1 MWTLVGVWVVVW
13 VSLHAAAPHLLRA
26 ALWQTG
32 DDQLARRVSERLS
45 DLRPRRVRLLRRL
58 VRCQFY
64 YIGATLV
71 GARLLLQ
78 CHSVD
83 DLNHLFTPLHA
94 MAYSAALA
102 HWMVAFFED
111 AVTPEALTVRVAAK
125 EPSDNGKPKEQEH
138 AMAGLYMLHHVV
150 AALAFGFVLHTRTLT
165 GIGAVGLLF
174 EGPVICVNVRDVLC
188 QFEPELRWL
197 RRLGGGATVRGLWQ
211 AALLLVVPC
220 RGGATALYV
229 WSLVYWGDALAA
241 LPASTRWLYHGMAIF
256 FSLLSWG
263 WLQLL
268 HHTAD
273 DDARLARTRVASYGQ
288 PGEEDLDGFGDDIE
302 LAPCRDAN
310 DNCSVSSD
318 CGDDTPLAPKGT
330 GGGDGGGGGGGGG
343 AAGARGGGNAPDAR
357 ALAVLPLMEPVK
369 LQMSQ
374 YEAGKLLLAVEGL
387 VYDLAAF
394 ASEHPGGAHVLRSH
408 TGKDATEMY
417 RSVGHST
424 SAKAR
429 MAQYAVAR
437 MAQKDA
443 ESLDARRER
452 LQTARMTV
460 LRKELTSKYRFG
472 MMEASLTWAMLPGF
486 TWAAAFVPLGL
497 ISWAVYVSG
506 SGAASAA
513 AAAATATAATA
524 APDATRT
531 WLAQLAIDAA
541 APQWC
546 TWLVLASAT
555 GMALS
560 VWASLR
566 PNDCCVQDCGQ
577 LLTSVLDISPRI
589 YLEEMPPNAIEGLC
603 RQLSSPS
610 FHALA
615 IVTVATH
622 LLAAHLSKGG
632 GGGSSGGN
640 GVLLLAA
647 AHLAVPAAQAL
658 LGRRLA
664 TGRGVSSLIL
674 LVAAAMLVASTAATA
689 VAAAPAATTSLAH
702 AAMAAATP
710 TAALSVLVVL
720 QLRIGASHGP
730 FDPSTVLLGAAYL
743 WLGLRF
749 GCGLAEPLPAPF
761 ADGAVGRWAPQSFGE
776 AMRWVTLVMA
786 AQAMHSG
793 AAVRTTS
800 QTAQGSARCVC
811 VAAVAA
817 VAAWRRGALGGVET
831 AAVLAAIGEHVR
843 AGYWDARAPLAA
855 RGLEPDEVEQWGWLH
870 LALYV
875 ADALRFVVVH
885 LLVFRPGRFIVELA
899 SGMQPDPVMYYVY
912 PSEIGCVSSPEDG
925 PEGRVRLGVAYYV
938 GPDVQQKPTTL
949 VCNVGNLEDESNLED
964 YRLIGTSTIKMVE
977 SLKAAGAARAGFV
990 GQYIAQFPQGQAAGG
1005 PLDSWKQLNLTAW
1018 ASEQSAHE
1026 WYVNNDDHRAI
1037 VDAHRSGLLKS
1048 FKSTLARLKP
1058 AGAIAWHNRCH
1069 ECHALVAGYPESK
1082 YCKTCGTA
1090 VRPMPLF

>member
-1 MWTLVGVWVVVW
+1 MWTLVGYWVLVWM
-13 VSLHAAAPHLLRA
+13 SLHAVAPHLLRTL
-26 ALWQTG
+26 LWQTG

-45 DLRPRRVRLLRRL
+45 ELRPRRVRLLRRL

-64 YIGATLV
+64 YIGAALV
-71 GARLLLQ
+71 GAKLLLQ
-78 CHSVD
+78 CQSVD
-83 DLNHLFTPLHA
+83 DLNRLFTPLHS

-102 HWMVAFFED
+102 HWIVAFFED
-111 AVTPEALTVRVAAK
+111 AMTPEALMVRVAAK
-125 EPSDNGKPKEQEH
+125 EPSDNGKPKEEEH
-138 AMAGLYMLHHVV
+138 ALAGMYMLHHLV
-150 AALAFGFVLHTRTLT
+150 AAVAFGFVLHTRTLT

-197 RRLGGGATVRGLWQ
+197 RRLGGSATVRGLWQ

-229 WSLVYWGDALAA
+229 WTLVYCGDALAA
-241 LPASTRWLYHGMAIF
+241 LPATTRWLYHAMAIF
-256 FSLLSWG
+256 FSFISWG

-268 HHTAD
+268 YHTQEN
-273 DDARLARTRVASYGQ
+273 DAKVARSRVATYGQ
-288 PGEEDLDGFGDDIE
+288 PGEDDVGGLGDDIE

-310 DNCSVSSD
+310 DNCSVLSSD
-318 CGDDTPLAPKGT
+318 CGDDAPLAPKGT
-330 GGGDGGGGGGGGG
+330 AGGGG
-343 AAGARGGGNAPDAR
+343 AAWGAGGGAPTAQ

-374 YEAGKLLLAVEGL
+374 YEPGKLLLAVEGL
-387 VYDLAAF
+387 VYDLASF

-408 TGKDATEMY
+408 AGKDATEMY

-452 LQTARMTV
+452 LESARRSV
-460 LRKELTSKYRFG
+460 LKRELTSKYRFG
-472 MMEASLTWAMLPGF
+472 MMEASFTWAMLPGF
-486 TWAAAFVPLGL
+486 TWAAAFVPLGH
-497 ISWAVYVSG
+497 ISWAVFVSG
-506 SGAASAA
+506 RNTPSASAAAASAA
-513 AAAATATAATA
+513 AAAAV
-524 APDATRT
+524 PDATRT
-531 WLAQLAIDAA
+531 WLAQLALDAA

-546 TWLVLASAT
+546 TWLVLGAAT

-560 VWASLR
+560 VWQCLR
-566 PNDCCVQDCGQ
+566 PNDFCVQDLGQ
-577 LLTSVLDISPRI
+577 LMGRLLDMAPRI
-589 YLEEMPPNAIEGLC
+589 YLDEMPPNAVEGLC
-603 RQLSSPS
+603 RQLSSIS

-615 IVTVATH
+615 IVSVAAH
-622 LLAAHLSKGG
+622 LLAAYLSKGG
-632 GGGSSGGN
+632 GGN
-640 GVLLLAA
+640 GVLLLVA

-658 LGRRLA
+658 VRRRLA

-674 LVAAAMLVASTAATA
+674 LVAAALLVASNAAAA
-689 VAAAPAATTSLAH
+689 VAAAPAATTLTQ
-702 AAMAAATP
+702 AAVAAAAP
-710 TAALSVLVVL
+710 TAALCFLVVL
-720 QLRIGASHGP
+720 QLRVGASHRP

-743 WLGLRF
+743 WLGLRY

-761 ADGAVGRWAPQSFGE
+761 ADGAVGHWAPYSFGE
-776 AMRWVTLVMA
+776 AMRWVALVMA

-817 VAAWRRGALGGVET
+817 IAAWRRGALGGVET
-831 AAVLAAIGEHVR
+831 AAVLAAICQHVR
-843 AGYWDARAPLAA
+843 ASYWETRAPLAA
-855 RGLEPDEVEQWGWLH
+855 RGLAPDEVEQWGWLH

-875 ADALRFVVVH
+875 ADAVRFVVVH
-885 LLVFRPGRFIVELA
+885 LLIFRPGRFIVELA
-899 SGMQPDPVMYYVY
+899 SAMQPDPVMYYVY
-912 PSEIGCVSSPEDG
+912 PSEVGCVSSPEDG
-925 PEGRVRLGVAYYV
+925 PEGRVRLGVAYYI

-949 VCNVGNLEDESNLED
+949 VCNVGNLEDESNVED

-990 GQYIAQFPQGQAAGG
+990 GQYIAQFPEGQTSGG
-1005 PLDSWKQLNLTAW
+1005 ILDSWKQLNLTAW
-1018 ASEQSAHE
+1018 ASEQAAHE

-1037 VDAHRSGLLKS
+1037 VDAHRSGVLKS

-1058 AGAIAWHNRCH
+1058 AGPIAWHNRCH

-1090 VRPMPLF
+1090 VRPMPFF